1 MFTSLKDCAAWGEK
15 QMQVYKNQ
23 RKTESCA
30 TLRNTTRQLYQ
41 RKTEATNLEIQNQ
54 MQQRR
59 DTTRGKKDQGQVL
72 FNV

>member
-1 MFTSLKDCAAWGEK
+1 MGGETLASIPK
-15 QMQVYKNQ
+15 PK
-23 RKTESCA
+23 KTQSCA

>member
-1 MFTSLKDCAAWGEK
+1 MGGETNASIPK
-15 QMQVYKNQ
+15 PK
-23 RKTESCA
+23 KTQSCA